1 MIIRTSKDILSIF
14 LNHLPAPSAHLNTI
28 LHMGIDILFAI
39 ESSGQSIFVDDEID
53 LLRRAFGNN
62 IFDVIDEYINQI
74 DNSMINNNNA
84 CVFVFDLLVE
94 AARLIIDTRQ
104 GKNYANGT
112 KR

>member
-14 LNHLPAPSAHLNTI
+14 LKHLPAPSAHLNTI
-28 LHMGIDILFAI
+28 LHMGIDILFSI

-62 IFDVIDEYINQI
+62 IFDVIDEYVNQI
-74 DNSMINNNNA
+74 DNSVINNNA
-84 CVFVFDLLVE
+84 SVFVFDLLVQ

-112 KR
+112 KGR